1 MVMHVTRLLAV
12 AAGAALVA
20 LPAAAS
26 AQAPRPP
33 AGDETIRGTIQSLPS
48 HYTLLL
54 HDVRG
59 FVDNVTLRD
68 DTVLNPDG
76 LALNSG
82 VAVTIIGHVDGH
94 TFDAD
99 EIDGPRDAVEAPPTD
114 GGAPPY
120 AAQQQ
125 SAPAAGYDDPY
136 ADDGYAPP
144 PPDYDYGYGYGYPYG
159 YAYPA
164 VGVVIGG
171 GFGYYGYYGHPFF
184 YGRGYGWGY
193 GYGGNHYYPG
203 TPGYTGGGLPP
214 GRRAPLS
221 SGSYPGGSYPSGGSS
236 HSYAQPSTRAPQ
248 SSSRSSSSSSSHH

>member
-1 MVMHVTRLLAV
+1 MVMYVTRLLAV

-99 EIDGPRDAVEAPPTD
+99 EIDGPRDAVEAPPND

-120 AAQQQ
+120 AAQGRSRDRGWLAMGSWRFQCV
-125 SAPAAGYDDPY
+125 
-136 ADDGYAPP
+136 ADQPILRRDRQKPRLRVDHFHPP
-144 PPDYDYGYGYGYPYG
+144 QPFLKFRRRPKPQNF
-159 YAYPA
+159 PQIT
-164 VGVVIGG
+164 GVVETGRLVIQHDVVRARHAHDKIHAGHAQQGEQGIHVVLIGLG
-171 GFGYYGYYGHPFF
+171 MIRVTDIHAHG
-184 YGRGYGWGY
+184 
-193 GYGGNHYYPG
+193 
-203 TPGYTGGGLPP
+203 
-214 GRRAPLS
+214 
-221 SGSYPGGSYPSGGSS
+221 
-236 HSYAQPSTRAPQ
+236 
-248 SSSRSSSSSSSHH
+248 

>member
-1 MVMHVTRLLAV
+1 MHVTRLI
-12 AAGAALVA
+12 AAIAGGALVA
-20 LPAAAS
+20 LPLAAS

-82 VAVTIIGHVDGH
+82 VSVTIIGHVDGH

-99 EIDGPRDAVEAPPTD
+99 EIDGPRNAVESPAN

-120 AAQQQ
+120 ADQQQ
-125 SAPAAGYDDPY
+125 SAPVAGYDDPY
-136 ADDGYAPP
+136 GDEGYAPP
-144 PPDYDYGYGYGYPYG
+144 PPDYDYDYGYGYGYPYA

-164 VGVVIGG
+164 FGVVIG
-171 GFGYYGYYGHPFF
+171 GFGYYGGPYFGHPYF
-184 YGRGYGWGY
+184 YGRGGY
-193 GYGGNHYYPG
+193 YYGGNRYYPG
-203 TPGYTGGGLPP
+203 TPGY
-214 GRRAPLS
+214 RAPLTG
-221 SGSYPGGSYPSGGSS
+221 GSYPGGSYPSGGSS
-236 HSYAQPSTRAPQ
+236 HTFSQPSARSPQ
-248 SSSRSSSSSSSHH
+248 SSSHASSGSGSHR